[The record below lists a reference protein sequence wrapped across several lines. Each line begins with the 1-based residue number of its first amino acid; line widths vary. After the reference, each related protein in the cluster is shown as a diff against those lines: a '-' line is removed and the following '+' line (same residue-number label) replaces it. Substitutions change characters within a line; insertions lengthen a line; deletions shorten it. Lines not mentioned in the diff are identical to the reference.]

1 MACMLQSLPCN
12 VFQTEHELM
21 HSIAFAVDVAAIYMG
36 SGTYARRHFARV
48 AFARRQKPAGQ
59 MPVVAEY
66 PPTKCPSMTKAR
78 QFLARWILYPLLICP
93 FLFSYRW

>member
-36 SGTYARRHFARV
+36 SGTYARRSRI
-48 AFARRQKPAGQ
+48 PADKI
-59 MPVVAEY
+59 PVDD
-66 PPTKCPSMTKAR
+66 KSPSVFSPLDLVPVTHLPVSV
-78 QFLARWILYPLLICP
+78 FL
-93 FLFSYRW
+93 